1 MLKATDVH
9 PLGYPTVEAI
19 VRMGAKLEKATGG
32 RYSIQMFPSMQL
44 GGEKEMIE
52 QAQVGA
58 LQIARISVGPMG
70 PIVDELNVFNMPFVF
85 RDEAHM
91 RKVID
96 GPIGTEMLEKL
107 TNSSARL
114 VALGWMDAGTRNV
127 YSDKPVTKP
136 ADLKGMK
143 IRMMGNPVFVETMNA
158 MGGNGIAMGF
168 NELHQAL
175 QSGVVDGAENN
186 EPTLFAQNH
195 YQTPRGKV
203 YSLTGHLIIPE
214 IFVFSKASWDKLPKA
229 DQDLI
234 RKLSREAQLEQR
246 QLWDAYVGEATA
258 KLKAAGIKFVPA
270 DKEAFFKA
278 TQPVRDKYGVEVR
291 RADPAH
297 PGHQV
302 AVFRNPTGRRGRR
315 PFFCHETE
323 LSPGDGKAVPRLH
336 RDFRHGA
343 GRDHADH
350 SGGGVHALRHEQSN
364 AMAGACLGDHDGDFL
379 LRRRRRRRPRE
390 RADRR
395 RGADQ
400 GGRPEDARGDHPGST
415 CVHAAHRCLHVRLR
429 RAPVPAHLGQHHG
442 RVSAAVGRHRL
453 HADPDRRRAARSLF
467 IVEKIW
473 LGEPPRTDVMYSDQ
487 AAELE

>member
-1 MLKATDVH
+1 MRHFAVAAALALALPAAAQDRMVIKATDVH

-32 RYSIQMFPSMQL
+32 RMTLQMYPSMQL

-96 GPIGTEMLEKL
+96 GPIGKEMLDKL
-107 TNSSARL
+107 SNSSARL
-114 VALGWMDAGTRNV
+114 IALGWMDAGTRNV
-127 YSDKPVTKP
+127 YTDKPVTKP

-143 IRMMGNPVFVETMNA
+143 IRMMGNPLFVETMNA

-195 YQTPRGKV
+195 YQTPKGKV

-214 IFVFSKASWDKLPKA
+214 IFVYSKASWDKLPKG

-234 RKLSREAQLEQR
+234 KKLSREAQLEQR
-246 QLWDAYVGEATA
+246 KLWDAYVAEATG
-258 KLKAAGIKFVPA
+258 KLKAAGVKFVKA
-270 DKEAFFKA
+270 DKQAFYKA
-278 TQPVRDKYGVEVR
+278 TQPVRDKYG
-291 RADPAH
+291 AKYASLI
-297 PGHQV
+297 Q
-302 AVFRNPTGRRGRR
+302 
-315 PFFCHETE
+315 
-323 LSPGDGKAVPRLH
+323 KI
-336 RDFRHGA
+336 RD
-343 GRDHADH
+343 
-350 SGGGVHALRHEQSN
+350 
-364 AMAGACLGDHDGDFL
+364 
-379 LRRRRRRRPRE
+379 
-390 RADRR
+390 
-395 RGADQ
+395 
-400 GGRPEDARGDHPGST
+400 T
-415 CVHAAHRCLHVRLR
+415 
-429 RAPVPAHLGQHHG
+429 
-442 RVSAAVGRHRL
+442 
-453 HADPDRRRAARSLF
+453 
-467 IVEKIW
+467 K
-473 LGEPPRTDVMYSDQ
+473 
-487 AAELE
+487 